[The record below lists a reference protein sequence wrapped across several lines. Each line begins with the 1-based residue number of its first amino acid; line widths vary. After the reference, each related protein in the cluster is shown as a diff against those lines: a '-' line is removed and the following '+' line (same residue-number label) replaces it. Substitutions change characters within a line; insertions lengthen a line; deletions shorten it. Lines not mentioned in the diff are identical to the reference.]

1 MNSFSNPE
9 MRAMMIRNMVV
20 TAALALPM
28 VALAE
33 TPNVTPGEWEFVS
46 VTSMSGDMQIPD
58 QTETERQCITQEE
71 LEGAEFG
78 FIEEEE
84 GCELLNQEMSADGLE
99 YSMVCRAEGGEA
111 TIDGEMRFMGEK
123 IEGTVDIFTQS
134 PMGELTMNTV
144 IEGER
149 IGNCE

>member
-1 MNSFSNPE
+1 
-9 MRAMMIRNMVV
+9 MRAMMKRYMAV
-20 TAALALPM
+20 AALAAFPM
-28 VALAE
+28 VAQAD
-33 TPNVTPGEWEFVS
+33 TPNLTPGEWEFVS
-46 VTSMSGDMQIPD
+46 VTSVSGDMQIPD
-58 QTETERQCITQEE
+58 QTETERQCITQAE

-84 GCELLNQEMSADGLE
+84 GCELLDQEMNADGLS

-111 TIDGEMRFMGEK
+111 TIDGEMRFMGEQ
-123 IEGTVDIFTQS
+123 IEGTVDILTQS
-134 PMGELTMNTV
+134 PMGELTMNTT

>member
-1 MNSFSNPE
+1 MDSLSNLE
-9 MRAMMIRNMVV
+9 MRAMVIRNIVV
-20 TAALALPM
+20 TAALTLP
-28 VALAE
+28 VAALAA

-46 VTSMSGDMQIPD
+46 VTSMDGDMQIPD

-84 GCELLNQEMSADGLE
+84 GCELLNQDMNADGLE

>member
-1 MNSFSNPE
+1 
-9 MRAMMIRNMVV
+9 MMIRNMVV
-20 TAALALPM
+20 TAALTLPM
-28 VALAE
+28 VALAA

-84 GCELLNQEMSADGLE
+84 GCELLNQDMNADGLE
-99 YSMVCRAEGGEA
+99 YSMVCHAEGGEA

-149 IGNCE
+149 VGNCE

>member
-1 MNSFSNPE
+1 M
-9 MRAMMIRNMVV
+9 AV
-20 TAALALPM
+20 AAFLAFPM
-28 VALAE
+28 VAQAE

-58 QTETERQCITQEE
+58 QTQTERQCITQEE
-71 LEGAEFG
+71 LDSAEFG

-84 GCELLNQEMSADGLE
+84 GCELLSQDMNADGLS
-99 YSMVCRAEGGEA
+99 YSMVCRADGGEA
-111 TIDGEMRFMGEK
+111 TIDGEMRFMGEQ
-123 IEGTVDIFTQS
+123 IEGSVDIFTQS

-149 IGNCE
+149 IGNCD

>member
-1 MNSFSNPE
+1 
-9 MRAMMIRNMVV
+9 MMIRHMAV
-20 TAALALPM
+20 AAFLAFPM
-28 VALAE
+28 VAQAE
-33 TPNVTPGEWEFVS
+33 TPNVKPGEWEFVS

-71 LEGAEFG
+71 LDSAEFG

-84 GCELLNQEMSADGLE
+84 GCELLSQDMNADGLS
-99 YSMVCRAEGGEA
+99 YSMVCRADGGEA
-111 TIDGEMRFMGEK
+111 TIDGEMRFMGEQ
-123 IEGTVDIFTQS
+123 IEGNVDIFTQS

>member
-1 MNSFSNPE
+1 
-9 MRAMMIRNMVV
+9 MMIRHMAV
-20 TAALALPM
+20 AAFLAFPM
-28 VALAE
+28 VAQAE

-71 LEGAEFG
+71 LDSAEFG
-78 FIEEEE
+78 FIEEQE
-84 GCELLNQEMSADGLE
+84 GCELLSQDMNADGLS
-99 YSMVCRAEGGEA
+99 YSMVCRADGGEA
-111 TIDGEMRFMGEK
+111 TIDGEMRFMGEQ
-123 IEGTVDIFTQS
+123 IEGNVDIFTQS

>member
-1 MNSFSNPE
+1 
-9 MRAMMIRNMVV
+9 MIRHMAV
-20 TAALALPM
+20 AAFLAFPM
-28 VALAE
+28 VAQAE

-58 QTETERQCITQEE
+58 QTQTERQCITQEE
-71 LEGAEFG
+71 LDSAEFG

-84 GCELLNQEMSADGLE
+84 GCELLSQDMNADGLS
-99 YSMVCRAEGGEA
+99 YSMVCRADGGEA
-111 TIDGEMRFMGEK
+111 TIDGEMRFMGEQ
-123 IEGTVDIFTQS
+123 IEGSVDIFTQS

-149 IGNCE
+149 IGNCD

>member
-1 MNSFSNPE
+1 
-9 MRAMMIRNMVV
+9 MIRHMAV
-20 TAALALPM
+20 AAFLAFPM
-28 VALAE
+28 VAQAE

-71 LEGAEFG
+71 LDSAEFG

-84 GCELLNQEMSADGLE
+84 GCELLNQDMNADGLS
-99 YSMVCRAEGGEA
+99 YSMVCRADGGEA
-111 TIDGEMRFMGEK
+111 TIDGEMRFMGEQ
-123 IEGTVDIFTQS
+123 IEGGVDIFTQS

-149 IGNCE
+149 IGNCD

>member
-1 MNSFSNPE
+1 
-9 MRAMMIRNMVV
+9 MMIRHMAV
-20 TAALALPM
+20 AAFLAFPM
-28 VALAE
+28 VAQAE

-71 LEGAEFG
+71 LDSAEFG

-84 GCELLNQEMSADGLE
+84 GCELLSQDMNADGLS
-99 YSMVCRAEGGEA
+99 YSMICRADGGEA
-111 TIDGEMRFMGEK
+111 TIDGEMRFMGEQ
-123 IEGTVDIFTQS
+123 IEGNVDIFTQS

>member
-1 MNSFSNPE
+1 
-9 MRAMMIRNMVV
+9 MIRHMAV
-20 TAALALPM
+20 AAFLAFPM
-28 VALAE
+28 VAQAE
-33 TPNVTPGEWEFVS
+33 TPNVKPGEWEFVS

-71 LEGAEFG
+71 LDSAEFG

-84 GCELLNQEMSADGLE
+84 GCELLSQDMNADGLS
-99 YSMVCRAEGGEA
+99 YSMVCRADGGEA
-111 TIDGEMRFMGEK
+111 TIDGEMRFMGEQ
-123 IEGTVDIFTQS
+123 IEGNVDIFTQS

>member
-1 MNSFSNPE
+1 MTSFPE
-9 MRAMMIRNMVV
+9 PPSEIKAMMKRYMAV
-20 TAALALPM
+20 AALAAFPM
-28 VALAE
+28 VAQAE

-46 VTSMSGDMQIPD
+46 VTSVSGDMQIPD
-58 QTETERQCITQEE
+58 QTETERQCI
-71 LEGAEFG
+71 

-84 GCELLNQEMSADGLE
+84 GCELLNQDMSADGLS

-111 TIDGEMRFMGEK
+111 TIDGEMRFMGEQ
-123 IEGTVDIFTQS
+123 IEGTVDILTQS

-149 IGNCE
+149 IGDCE

>member
-1 MNSFSNPE
+1 
-9 MRAMMIRNMVV
+9 MIRHMAV
-20 TAALALPM
+20 AAFLAFPM
-28 VALAE
+28 VAQAE

-71 LEGAEFG
+71 LDSAEFG

-84 GCELLNQEMSADGLE
+84 GCELLSQDMNADGLS
-99 YSMVCRAEGGEA
+99 YSMICRADGGEA

-123 IEGTVDIFTQS
+123 IEGNVDIFTQS

>member
-1 MNSFSNPE
+1 
-9 MRAMMIRNMVV
+9 MMLRNMAVA
-20 TAALALPM
+20 AALAFPM

-46 VTSMSGDMQIPD
+46 VTSISGDMDIPD
-58 QTETERQCITQEE
+58 QTETERQCITQDD
-71 LEGAEFG
+71 LDGAEFG

-84 GCELLNQEMSADGLE
+84 GCELLNQDMDADGLA

-111 TIDGEMRFMGEK
+111 TIDGDMRFMGEQ
-123 IEGTVDIFTQS
+123 INGSVDILTQS
-134 PMGELTMNTV
+134 PMGELTMNTT

-149 IGNCE
+149 VGDCE

>member
-1 MNSFSNPE
+1 
-9 MRAMMIRNMVV
+9 MMIRHMAV
-20 TAALALPM
+20 AAFLAFPM
-28 VALAE
+28 VAQAE

-58 QTETERQCITQEE
+58 QTQTERQCITQEE
-71 LEGAEFG
+71 LDSAEFG

-84 GCELLNQEMSADGLE
+84 GCELLSQDMNADGLS
-99 YSMVCRAEGGEA
+99 YSMVCRADGGEA
-111 TIDGEMRFMGEK
+111 TIDGEMRFMGEQ
-123 IEGTVDIFTQS
+123 IEGSVDIFTQS

-149 IGNCE
+149 IGNCD

>member
-1 MNSFSNPE
+1 
-9 MRAMMIRNMVV
+9 MMLRNMAV
-20 TAALALPM
+20 AALVAFPM

-33 TPNVTPGEWEFVS
+33 TPNVKAGEWEFVS
-46 VTSMSGDMQIPD
+46 KTSVSGEMEIPD

-84 GCELLNQEMSADGLE
+84 GCELLDQELNADGLS

-111 TIDGEMRFMGEK
+111 TIDGEMRFMGER
-123 IEGTVDIFTQS
+123 IEGSVDILTQS
-134 PMGELTMNTV
+134 PMGELSMNTV
-144 IEGER
+144 IEGEYL
-149 IGNCE
+149 GECE